1 MNKGIFIISL
11 DFELMWGNIE
21 SWTVD
26 GYGKTHVANVRKV
39 ILRMLELLQ
48 QWHVKATFD
57 IVGLIMQKHGDVEIP
72 SVVPSYT
79 KKTLSPYENIINN
92 IKKKD
97 EQLYFAPDIIDTLKS
112 SPYVEIGTQTY
123 CHYYCQEEG
132 QTLEQFDADIETAC
146 RVAKRRDIVL
156 KSIVFPRNQILK
168 EYLAICK
175 KYGLT
180 SYRGNAMKFFDVPQ
194 SFFDKY
200 KNRVFRL
207 IDSYLNISGFTS
219 YNIDSYEDEIMNIPA
234 SRFLRPYSRRL
245 FFLEGLKISRIKKEM
260 KYAARHNEIYHLWWH
275 PHNFGGD
282 LKKNFELVEKI
293 FKFYKELNEE
303 YGMQSMTMSELYS
316 KISRL

>member
-79 KKTLSPYENIINN
+79 KKLLSPYENIINN
-92 IKKKD
+92 INKKD
-97 EQLYFAPDIIDTLKS
+97 EHLYFAPDIIDTLKS

-132 QTLEQFDADIETAC
+132 QTIEQFDADLEMAC
-146 RVAKRRDIVL
+146 KVARQHGITL
-156 KSIVFPRNQILK
+156 KSIVFPRNQVSE
-168 EYLAICK
+168 EYLEICR

-180 SYRGNAMKFFDVPQ
+180 SYRGNAKRYYDTPH
-194 SFFDKY
+194 SFLGRY
-200 KNRVFRL
+200 KNRLLRIL
-207 IDSYLNISGFTS
+207 DSYVNIGGYTSYHINSSNSEMLNIS
-219 YNIDSYEDEIMNIPA
+219 A
-234 SRFLRPYSRRL
+234 SRFLRPYSHKL
-245 FFLEGLKISRIKKEM
+245 FFLEKLKLNRIKKEM
-260 KYAARHNEIYHLWWH
+260 MHAAQHNEIYHLWWH
-275 PHNFGGD
+275 PHNFGRNI
-282 LKKNFELVEKI
+282 KQNFEMLEKI
-293 FKFYKELNEE
+293 LAYFNKLHKE
-303 YGMQSMTMSELYS
+303 YGMESMTMTDIYS
-316 KISRL
+316 VVNHC